1 MQLVN
6 LVVDTVDVVVVVAV
20 EVDGTDAI
28 VVAAVVVVPFN
39 VTNCLKPVTPFI
51 SKFKLKH
58 SKTIY

>member
-20 EVDGTDAI
+20 EVDGADAI

-39 VTNCLKPVTPFI
+39 ATNCLKPATPFI
-51 SKFKLKH
+51 SKFNLNH